1 MEAFEKGKYNNM
13 GEEAFL
19 LEVGEISGVIENY
32 DKTFSIIMLESKIE
46 KDYLPLKKVYK
57 RIESLLLKTKQEKI
71 KKDTFDGYLN
81 NTELKIGKDFEI
93 YFN

>member
-1 MEAFEKGKYNNM
+1 MPLIFKLTLNERA
-13 GEEAFL
+13 A
-19 LEVGEISGVIENY
+19 NY
-32 DKTFSIIMLESKIE
+32 LSLK
-46 KDYLPLKKVYK
+46 KKVYK